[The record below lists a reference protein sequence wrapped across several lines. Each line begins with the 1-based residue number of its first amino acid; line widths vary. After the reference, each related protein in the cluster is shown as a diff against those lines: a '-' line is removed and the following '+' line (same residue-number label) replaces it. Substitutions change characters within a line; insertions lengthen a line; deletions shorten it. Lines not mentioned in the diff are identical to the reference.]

1 MEDELTETIILIVTE
16 VRARGEIRALNV
28 KGELQYYHQWI
39 STCLQDASE
48 KGEIM

>member
-1 MEDELTETIILIVTE
+1 MEDELTETITLIVTE
-16 VRARGEIRALNV
+16 VRGEIRALNV